1 MGVPLNIDW
10 QQILLHLFN
19 FLILAGGLY
28 LLLYKPVKG
37 FMEKRLDYYAK
48 MDEEAKAEK
57 AAAEEEKAQ
66 YDQKLED
73 AEAEIADM
81 KRKGMASAREA
92 ADKYMEEA
100 KNEKKDLLIKAQ
112 AEAQAEREKILTKAN
127 AEIETMVSAA
137 IDKMLA
143 ADGNDPL
150 DNFLDK
156 AEKED

>member
-1 MGVPLNIDW
+1 
-10 QQILLHLFN
+10 
-19 FLILAGGLY
+19 
-28 LLLYKPVKG
+28 
-37 FMEKRLDYYAK
+37 
-48 MDEEAKAEK
+48 
-57 AAAEEEKAQ
+57 
-66 YDQKLED
+66 
-73 AEAEIADM
+73 M